1 MAMER
6 KKNAAMLDGPLSS
19 NSEVAAAKRS
29 RQVGQQKAEAQ
40 AQKALN
46 GSRALQA
53 P

>member
-1 MAMER
+1 
-6 KKNAAMLDGPLSS
+6 MLDGPLSS

-29 RQVGQQKAEAQ
+29 RQVERHKAEAQ